1 MREGVYSIFCYALF
15 NACTLEDK
23 SIRVFHTL
31 KGVFFMTQKQ
41 KTHHLAVAAMLSAV
55 AAVLQFVEFS
65 IPVMPSF
72 IKLDIS
78 DLPALLG
85 TFSLGPVHGVAI
97 QLVKNLLHLPFG
109 SSAGVGELSNF
120 ILGAVF
126 VFAAGVIY
134 TRSKSRKS
142 ALVGSVVGAAAMA
155 LVSVVTNYFIVY
167 PAYVVLYHLPL
178 DAIVG
183 MYEEILGGVSHVPT
197 QNALFNCLLVFNV
210 PFTLV
215 KGLLDTALCFLIYK
229 PLSPLLHR

>member
-1 MREGVYSIFCYALF
+1 
-15 NACTLEDK
+15 
-23 SIRVFHTL
+23 
-31 KGVFFMTQKQ
+31 MTQKQ

-65 IPVMPSF
+65 IPIMPSF

-85 TFSLGPVHGVAI
+85 TFSLGPVYGVAI

-120 ILGAVF
+120 ILGAIF
-126 VFAAGVIY
+126 VFAAGMVY
-134 TRSKSRKS
+134 KRKKSRKS
-142 ALVGSVVGAAAMA
+142 ALTGSVIGAVAMA
-155 LVSVVTNYFIVY
+155 LVSLVTNYFIVC
-167 PAYVVLYHLPL
+167 PAYVVLFHMPL
-178 DAIVG
+178 
-183 MYEEILGGVSHVPT
+183 EEIISAYNKILEGVANVPT
-197 QNALFNCLLVFNV
+197 SNALFNCLLVFNV
-210 PFTLV
+210 PFTLA

>member
-1 MREGVYSIFCYALF
+1 
-15 NACTLEDK
+15 
-23 SIRVFHTL
+23 
-31 KGVFFMTQKQ
+31 MTQKQ

-85 TFSLGPVHGVAI
+85 TFSLGPVYGVAI

-126 VFAAGVIY
+126 VFVAGVIY
-134 TRSKSRKS
+134 TRNKSRKS
-142 ALVGSVVGAAAMA
+142 ALVGSVVGAASMA